1 MLNIVFKRLD
11 LIVLKAV
18 NEARM
23 LGTMLYVLSIIM
35 LVPKNRVTVVTLVRF
50 FSFGIFFLLLVMSNE
65 STFWVFRKVIV
76 ILMSQASGEIN
87 KNEYRQVILSPL
99 ILI

>member
-1 MLNIVFKRLD
+1 MFNIIFKRLD
-11 LIVLKAV
+11 LIILKAV

-23 LGTMLYVLSIIM
+23 LGTMLYVFSIIM
-35 LVPKNRVTVVTLVRF
+35 LVPKKRVTIVTLVRF

>member
-1 MLNIVFKRLD
+1 MFNIIFKRLD
-11 LIVLKAV
+11 LIILKAV

-35 LVPKNRVTVVTLVRF
+35 LVPKKRVTIVTLVRF